1 MKYCLVLLFP
11 LFFIAANAQ
20 SVSFSNRTTRLFA
33 TDDVIVVPEIGGM
46 NHLLVFSSGEPIRL
60 QVYDDKLEW
69 QEEQKLPFR
78 VKENNDIT
86 VLPFSN
92 EYFLYNQSEAG
103 NTAFLWKINA
113 SGKAIDQ
120 TDKLKNIIKS
130 SFKDSTVLCQLFSN
144 GSSLYV
150 MGNLYFPT
158 LKKIVTTIIETNSNF
173 ENPVVKRYAYDYD
186 HTREGLYKI
195 AVVPGRNLIVLKRQV
210 TEDREYIL
218 ELLKVNL
225 TTSKVYETSFNSATP
240 FSAPDILYNAADST
254 TTVIAALPR
263 TYYSYNLVRNVFSAT
278 VNDTLEQK
286 ATPIITKVP
295 IREETYGAFTC
306 INTGASNK
314 WIPVHG
320 AWNFLYNPKTTLRPL
335 VGLSRMVTLQRNTY
349 FINATSYQPRLQP
362 IHPEMQLISEP
373 GDVRFT
379 VVDSRTRRVEDTT
392 IRYHRRNF
400 IEIAQYTSFTK
411 DNNNYL
417 VVKEQFPSKGKG
429 LLLFHLNEQG
439 KLVQLQLHLYERYH
453 YSLPQLQQS
462 AAGNIIMPFV
472 FKSEVGL
479 VSISFLKQSE

>member
-1 MKYCLVLLFP
+1 
-11 LFFIAANAQ
+11 
-20 SVSFSNRTTRLFA
+20 
-33 TDDVIVVPEIGGM
+33 
-46 NHLLVFSSGEPIRL
+46 
-60 QVYDDKLEW
+60 
-69 QEEQKLPFR
+69 
-78 VKENNDIT
+78 
-86 VLPFSN
+86 
-92 EYFLYNQSEAG
+92 
-103 NTAFLWKINA
+103 
-113 SGKAIDQ
+113 
-120 TDKLKNIIKS
+120 
-130 SFKDSTVLCQLFSN
+130 
-144 GSSLYV
+144 
-150 MGNLYFPT
+150 
-158 LKKIVTTIIETNSNF
+158 
-173 ENPVVKRYAYDYD
+173 
-186 HTREGLYKI
+186 
-195 AVVPGRNLIVLKRQV
+195 
-210 TEDREYIL
+210 
-218 ELLKVNL
+218 
-225 TTSKVYETSFNSATP
+225 
-240 FSAPDILYNAADST
+240 
-254 TTVIAALPR
+254 
-263 TYYSYNLVRNVFSAT
+263 
-278 VNDTLEQK
+278 
-286 ATPIITKVP
+286 
-295 IREETYGAFTC
+295 
-306 INTGASNK
+306 
-314 WIPVHG
+314 
-320 AWNFLYNPKTTLRPL
+320 LRPL